1 MQGQPKS
8 GRKPRRAAM
17 LLLVPMLA
25 ALVLVAAPGAA
36 YVSSGRT
43 IWTIAGN
50 GTDCQPD
57 DPDCGDSVSAVDASL
72 SAPAGLAVAGDGSVY
87 VADAGA
93 NRVRRV
99 TSSGDISTIAGTGE
113 PCQPATAACG
123 DGGNATVAQ
132 LTAPRGLALASDGTL
147 YIAETGSNRIRR
159 VTPAGVI
166 STLAGTGQACPDS
179 TLACGDGGSPTEALL
194 SAPRDVALDG
204 GGALYV
210 ADTQDNRIRRIRA
223 GTIATV
229 AGTGGLCVS
238 GACGDGG
245 AATGA
250 KLNAPTALE
259 ADTTQLIV
267 AESGSARVRRVA
279 LTEMGITTIA
289 GDGVA
294 CFDAAAP
301 CGDGGSPTAAH
312 FNTPSGLAL
321 VGDVVYVADASANKV
336 RRVGDTIST
345 VAGNGTACMPPATCG
360 DGGSA
365 TDARLG
371 APSALA
377 VDGRGDLLIAD
388 SGSRSVRWLAP
399 QRDADGA
406 DGTQPPVADPDR
418 PVATVDDGPA
428 ATTATKPT
436 NPAKQRVVR
445 CSGRRCTLLPAGSR
459 TAARLKSRARAAGK
473 AASRVRVELRKG
485 GRVYATGSAVTLRLA
500 LTLTPSREV
509 RRGTY
514 RLRITHLRR
523 GESRRRNRIVR
534 VR

>member
-1 MQGQPKS
+1 
-8 GRKPRRAAM
+8 M

-50 GTDCQPD
+50 GTDCETD
-57 DPDCGDSVSAVDASL
+57 DPECGDTVSAVDASL
-72 SAPAGLAVAGDGSVY
+72 SSPAGLAVAGDGSVY

-99 TSSGDISTIAGTGE
+99 TSVGDISTIAGTGQ

-123 DGGNATVAQ
+123 DGANATAAQ

-194 SAPRDVALDG
+194 SGPRDVALDG
-204 GGALYV
+204 AGALYV
-210 ADTQDNRIRRIRA
+210 ADTQDNRVRRIRG
-223 GTIATV
+223 GTIVTV

-238 GACGDGG
+238 GGCGDGG

-250 KLNAPTALE
+250 RLNAPAAVE
-259 ADTTQLIV
+259 ADATQLIV
-267 AESGSARVRRVA
+267 AESGSARVRRIA

-294 CFDAAAP
+294 CFDGSAP
-301 CGDGGSPTAAH
+301 CGDGGPATAAH

-321 VGDVVYVADASANKV
+321 VGDVIYVADASANKV
-336 RRVGDTIST
+336 RRVGETMST
-345 VAGNGTACMPPATCG
+345 VAGNGAACTPPATCG

-371 APSALA
+371 APAALA

-388 SGSRSVRWLAP
+388 SGSRSVRWLVS
-399 QRDADGA
+399 QRDADPGDGA
-406 DGTQPPVADPDR
+406 QPPAADPDR
-418 PVATVDDGPA
+418 PVAPADDGPA
-428 ATTATKPT
+428 ATAATKT
-436 NPAKQRVVR
+436 TKRATQTGRALQRT
-445 CSGRRCTLLPAGSR
+445 SLH
-459 TAARLKSRARAAGK
+459 AA
-473 AASRVRVELRKG
+473 
-485 GRVYATGSAVTLRLA
+485 
-500 LTLTPSREV
+500 
-509 RRGTY
+509 
-514 RLRITHLRR
+514 RR
-523 GESRRRNRIVR
+523 GEQDEGTSEEPRARGGGGGEPRPRRAPQGRPRLCDRNCGDAQARPDADAQPR
-534 VR
+534 GPPRHLPAAHHARAQGGEQAPQPHRQRALSGLGAAALAG